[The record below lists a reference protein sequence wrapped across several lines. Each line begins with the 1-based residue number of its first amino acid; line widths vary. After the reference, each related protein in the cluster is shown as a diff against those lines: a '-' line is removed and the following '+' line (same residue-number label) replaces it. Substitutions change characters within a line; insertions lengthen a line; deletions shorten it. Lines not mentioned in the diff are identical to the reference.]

1 MAGHV
6 RQLTRCA
13 LLLLAMAVQL
23 PAFGDNEIAVIVGAD
38 AADTSLDPAL
48 LRDIFLRKIFLDDG
62 GHPYVPVNLPPD
74 NPLRRSLADVLFN
87 KSARELQDYWNQ
99 RYFQGITP
107 PYVLD
112 SQEAVIQFVARTP
125 GAIGYIAACLVDAR
139 IRQVLAISA
148 PAAEREALKSLCD
161 DHPRSPRPE

>member
-6 RQLTRCA
+6 RHLTRCA
-13 LLLLAMAVQL
+13 LLLLAMVVHL
-23 PAFGDNEIAVIVGAD
+23 PAFGHDEIAVIVGAD
-38 AADTSLDPAL
+38 TADTSLDRTL
-48 LRDIFLRKIFLDDG
+48 LRDVFLRKIFLDAG
-62 GHPYVPVNLPPD
+62 GQPYVPVNLPPD
-74 NPLRRSLADVLFN
+74 NPLRRSLADILFN
-87 KSARELQDYWNQ
+87 KSTGELQDYWNQ

-139 IRQVLAISA
+139 IKQVLALSA
-148 PAAEREALKSLCD
+148 PAAEREALKRLCD
-161 DHPRSPRPE
+161 AHPPSSRPE